1 MKKKKILIL
10 IIYLISIN
18 LYANTIKNI
27 NVKSYIL
34 VDYKSNKILL
44 EKNSNKKLYPA
55 SLNKIMTSYILADFI
70 KKKIINKNDL
80 VKIKKNSYWKNPYFK
95 GSSLMFLKKNQKVKI
110 SDLNKGMIIQS
121 GNDACVAIAEYLS
134 GNEKNFV
141 KLMNKYK
148 KKINLKNTNFVNSHG
163 LDNNKQYTTAYDM
176 AKLSIL
182 LIKNFPKIYKIYK
195 KKKFTFNNIKQI
207 NRNLLLW
214 NKNLYID
221 GIKTGH
227 TEKSKYNLISSSK
240 KNNNRLIVVILGAKS
255 IKDRNY
261 YAKKILRWGF
271 KNFITKKIIKKN
283 KKIINKKIWFG
294 KKKFLPILINKN
306 IYINYKKEKKIKIKL
321 LIKFTN
327 ILKAPIL
334 KNQILGNI
342 FIKINN
348 KIKKK
353 YKILSLKTIK
363 RNNIIKIILDN
374 IKIKIYKIINKSI
387 NFLKNIKYENI

>member
-70 KKKIINKNDL
+70 KKKKINKNNL
-80 VKIKKNSYWKNPYFK
+80 VKIKNSSYWKNPYFK
-95 GSSLMFLKKNQKVKI
+95 GSSLMFLKKDQKVKI

-148 KKINLKNTNFVNSHG
+148 KRINLKNTNFINSHG
-163 LDNNKQYTTAYDM
+163 LDDNKQYTTAYDM

-195 KKKFTFNNIKQI
+195 KKKFTFNNIKQT

-227 TEKSKYNLISSSK
+227 TNKSKYNLISSAK

-261 YAKKILRWGF
+261 YAKKILKWGF

-283 KKIINKKIWFG
+283 KKIINKKIWFS
-294 KKKFLPILINKN
+294 KKNFLPITINKN
-306 IYINYKKEKKIKIKL
+306 IYINYKKKKKIKIKL
-321 LIKFTN
+321 LIIFTN
-327 ILKAPIL
+327 ILKAPII

-342 FIKINN
+342 FIKVNN

-353 YKILSLKTIK
+353 YIILSLKKIK
-363 RNNIIKIILDN
+363 KNNIIKIILDD
-374 IKIKIYKIINKSI
+374 IKIKFYKIINKSI

>member
-1 MKKKKILIL
+1 MKKKKILIF

-44 EKNSNKKLYPA
+44 EKNSNSKLYPA
-55 SLNKIMTSYILADFI
+55 SLNKIMTSYIIADYI
-70 KKKIINKNDL
+70 KKKKINKNDL
-80 VKIKKNSYWKNPYFK
+80 VKIKKNSNWKNSFFK
-95 GSSLMFLKKNQKVKI
+95 ESSLMFLKKNQKVKI
-110 SDLNKGMIIQS
+110 SDLNKGIIIQS
-121 GNDACVAIAEYLS
+121 GNDACIAIAEHLS

-148 KKINLKNTNFVNSHG
+148 KKINLKNTNFMNSHG

-214 NKNLYID
+214 NKNLNID

-227 TEKSKYNLISSSK
+227 TNKSKYNLIISAK
-240 KNNNRLIVVILGAKS
+240 KKNNRLIVVILGAKS
-255 IKDRNY
+255 IQDRNY
-261 YAKKILRWGF
+261 YAKKILKWGF
-271 KNFITKKIIKKN
+271 KNFKTKKIIKNN
-283 KKIINKKIWFG
+283 KKIINKKIWFS
-294 KKKFLPILINKN
+294 KKNFIPIGVNKN
-306 IYINYKKEKKIKIKL
+306 IYINNNKKKKSKIKL
-321 LIKFTN
+321 LIIFKK

-334 KNQILGNI
+334 KKQILGNI
-342 FIKINN
+342 FLKINN

-353 YKILSLKTIK
+353 YKILSLKKIK
-363 RNNIIKIILDN
+363 KNNIIKILLDN
-374 IKIKIYKIINKSI
+374 IKIKICKTINKIIN
-387 NFLKNIKYENI
+387 FFKNTKYENV